1 MLVVCWLLLARYLI
15 SKGAD
20 VNVYSGQGYTCLHQ
34 AALSDLPEII
44 K

>member
-1 MLVVCWLLLARYLI
+1 MGCSMLLARYLI